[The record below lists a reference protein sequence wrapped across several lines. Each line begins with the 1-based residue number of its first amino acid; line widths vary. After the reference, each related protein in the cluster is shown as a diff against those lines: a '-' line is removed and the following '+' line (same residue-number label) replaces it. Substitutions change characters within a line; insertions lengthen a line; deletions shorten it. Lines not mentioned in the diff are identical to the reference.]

1 MTLNIRDL
9 GQTVKFSPTALAP
22 NPANLLGLNE
32 CYRQLKAYGWVCN
45 ETHPTARVSLFRLGG
60 AAIHY
65 DRRTGWQVDVAGG
78 TYAYSPTDDLKTI
91 TQEAIKFDLQARC
104 DPAIAKARPT
114 RRFVD
119 EALTVEQQK
128 ARAAARLGV
137 KADYLNRKAPHRAQF
152 NGIGHR

>member
-65 DRRTGWQVDVAGG
+65 DRRAGWQVDVAGG
-78 TYAYSPTDDLKTI
+78 AYTYRPTDDLKKI
-91 TQEAIKFDLQARC
+91 TTEAIKFDLLARC
-104 DPAIAKARPT
+104 DPKSAPKFT
-114 RRFVD
+114 D
-119 EALTVEQQK
+119 EALTVAEQK

-152 NGIGHR
+152 NGVGHR

>member
-1 MTLNIRDL
+1 MLNLHAI
-9 GQTVKFSPTALAP
+9 QYQVKFSPTALAP

-32 CYRQLKAYGWVCN
+32 CYRQLKAYGWACN

-78 TYAYSPTDDLKTI
+78 AYTYAHDSDLKKI
-91 TQEAIKFDLQARC
+91 TAEAIKFDLQARC
-104 DPAIAKARPT
+104 DPAIAKTRPT
-114 RRFVD
+114 RKFVD
-119 EALTVEQQK
+119 EVLTVAEQK

-137 KADYLNRKAPHRAQF
+137 KADYLNRKAPHRSQF